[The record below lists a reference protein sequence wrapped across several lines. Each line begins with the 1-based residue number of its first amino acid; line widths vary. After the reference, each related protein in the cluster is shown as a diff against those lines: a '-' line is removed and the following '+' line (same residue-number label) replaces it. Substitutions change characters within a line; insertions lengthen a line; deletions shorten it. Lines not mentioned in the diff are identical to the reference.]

1 MEDVIIIGAGPAGL
15 FTAYEL
21 ITNNPKLSVTILDK
35 GCFARKRVCPMNQK
49 GIPCQNCKPCA
60 ILSGYGGAGTFSD
73 GKLNFIPKLG
83 KSDLTKYMSESE
95 SYKLI
100 DETEKI
106 FNFFGMDAPIYPT
119 NLDQA
124 NEIKKQVAIAGAKL
138 LLIKQKHLGSDHLP
152 DYIQGISDYL
162 AEKVTC
168 LQNSGAEVISLTA
181 VTMHLVIDDIIA
193 KTNADLISI
202 PKAVCKEALSAGYKK
217 IGLLGTIFTME
228 KDYMKKDFLEAGI
241 EVCVP
246 DKEDRDLVAKRI
258 YEELEAGIVKEST
271 LKELQGIIAKMRD
284 EKGIE
289 AVVLGCTELPLI
301 LNSGNCP
308 VPCLDSVEIHI
319 NELIKQTI

>member
-1 MEDVIIIGAGPAGL
+1 MKKIGLVGGTGPESTL
-15 FTAYEL
+15 MYYKEL
-21 ITNNPKLSVTILDK
+21 NSRIDKIT
-35 GCFARKRVCPMNQK
+35 
-49 GIPCQNCKPCA
+49 
-60 ILSGYGGAGTFSD
+60 D
-73 GKLNFIPKLG
+73 GKAMPDIVIESVNFRRAWDYVCAERY
-83 KSDLTKYMSESE
+83 DLLT
-95 SYKLI
+95 
-100 DETEKI
+100 
-106 FNFFGMDAPIYPT
+106 
-119 NLDQA
+119 
-124 NEIKKQVAIAGAKL
+124 
-138 LLIKQKHLGSDHLP
+138 
-152 DYIQGISDYL
+152 DYL

-301 LNSGNCP
+301 LTSGNCP

>member
-1 MEDVIIIGAGPAGL
+1 MKKIGLVGGTGPESTL
-15 FTAYEL
+15 MYYKEL
-21 ITNNPKLSVTILDK
+21 NSRIDKIT
-35 GCFARKRVCPMNQK
+35 
-49 GIPCQNCKPCA
+49 
-60 ILSGYGGAGTFSD
+60 D
-73 GKLNFIPKLG
+73 GKAMPDIVIESVNFRRAWDYVCAERY
-83 KSDLTKYMSESE
+83 DLLT
-95 SYKLI
+95 
-100 DETEKI
+100 
-106 FNFFGMDAPIYPT
+106 
-119 NLDQA
+119 
-124 NEIKKQVAIAGAKL
+124 
-138 LLIKQKHLGSDHLP
+138 
-152 DYIQGISDYL
+152 DYL

-271 LKELQGIIAKMRD
+271 LKELQGIISKMRD

>member
-1 MEDVIIIGAGPAGL
+1 MKKIGLVGGTGPESTL
-15 FTAYEL
+15 MYYKEL
-21 ITNNPKLSVTILDK
+21 NSRIDKIT
-35 GCFARKRVCPMNQK
+35 
-49 GIPCQNCKPCA
+49 
-60 ILSGYGGAGTFSD
+60 D
-73 GKLNFIPKLG
+73 GKAMPDIVIESVNFRRAWDYVC
-83 KSDLTKYMSESE
+83 SERYDLLT
-95 SYKLI
+95 
-100 DETEKI
+100 
-106 FNFFGMDAPIYPT
+106 
-119 NLDQA
+119 
-124 NEIKKQVAIAGAKL
+124 
-138 LLIKQKHLGSDHLP
+138 
-152 DYIQGISDYL
+152 DYL

-193 KTNADLISI
+193 KTSVDLISI
-202 PKAVCKEALSAGYKK
+202 PKAVCNEALSAGYKK

-289 AVVLGCTELPLI
+289 AIVLGCTELPLI
-301 LNSGNCP
+301 LNSANCP